1 MRETIDLPPG
11 KIEIPAAWIGE
22 DMAKHPRNWLVE
34 LDPQDVAELEL
45 AATGFLAHS
54 QDIGNLTKADFPL
67 PRLAGHL
74 AALREKLIAG
84 IGFEVLRGLPVERC
98 SAQMAATIFCGVGAH
113 LGSARSQNAQG
124 HILGH
129 VRDTGADAKG
139 ATGALCHFRCRRN
152 GESEASAVLELP

>member
-11 KIEIPAAWIGE
+11 QIEIPAAWTGA
-22 DMAKHPRNWLVE
+22 DMAKHPEHWLVE
-34 LDPQDVAELEL
+34 LDRQDVAELEL
-45 AATGFLAHS
+45 AATGFLARS
-54 QDIGNLTKADFPL
+54 QDIGNLSKADFPL

-84 IGFEVLRGLPVERC
+84 IGFEVLRGLPVETY
-98 SAQMAATIFCGVGAH
+98 SAQMAATIFCGLGAH

-129 VRDTGADAKG
+129 GTGNRPNSRR
-139 ATGALCHFRCRRN
+139 ATYWSSCDPTRRA
-152 GESEASAVLELP
+152 GR